1 MNLQPSEPNSHHLR
15 VPPRL
20 APRVVLVAG
29 LGDAYGSRAAAAALA
44 CRVAEERTGGLL
56 VDLGGTSPRPT
67 LLSTCGARRLE
78 EAVAS
83 THRHAGSAARGR
95 ICHLVLEAGAEGLA
109 DATEIIEFANQTV
122 VVHLPFSLLPSAV
135 AGPHGLDP
143 DGVLLRADLKESR
156 WLLAE
161 VARHLMARGLDV
173 AVLKKRL
180 PWVAERRALFGALPP
195 EAPDGLPDRLVR
207 RLLGR

>member
-1 MNLQPSEPNSHHLR
+1 MNLQPSEPNSDHLR

-44 CRVAEERTGGLL
+44 CRVAEERSGGLL
-56 VDLGGTSPRPT
+56 VDLGGTTPRPT

-78 EAVAS
+78 EAVA
-83 THRHAGSAARGR
+83 GSAARGR
-95 ICHLVLEAGAEGLA
+95 ICHLVLKAGAEGLA
-109 DATEIIEFANQTV
+109 DATEVIEFANQTV

-135 AGPHGLDP
+135 AGPYGLGP
-143 DGVLLRADLKESR
+143 DGVLLRADLKENR

-180 PWVAERRALFGALPP
+180 SWVAERRALFGALPP
-195 EAPDGLPDRLVR
+195 DGSDGLPDRLVR
-207 RLLGR
+207 RLLGT